1 MKAKPQFHG
10 SDTAAVAAF
19 YHVPADEIVCFGAN
33 VNPLGLSEKL
43 KEDLSAHLDLLS
55 SYPDRNYTALKKVIA
70 GYCQILPEH
79 VIVGNGSTE
88 LISLLIQ
95 TRKPQ
100 KTLVLG
106 PTYSEYGRELDLI
119 GSSVHTYLL
128 KEADQFHLD
137 IDDFCAEIKKG
148 YELVILCNPNNPTS
162 SALRASE
169 VQTILDCCRETGSFL
184 MIDETYVEFAPD
196 IDAISSMSLIESY
209 DNLMILRG
217 VSKFY
222 AAPGL
227 RLGYGATSNRQ
238 FLQDLLLMQ
247 NPWSLNSLGAY
258 AGEKM
263 LQDQDYIQK
272 TRELILSEREKMCTQ
287 ISRIDGLTVYPAYAN
302 FVLVKIEKEG
312 VTSADVFEFLIKQ
325 GLMVRDCSSFK
336 ELGGEYFRFCIMAPE
351 DNKRLLQGIQ
361 DFFA

>member
-1 MKAKPQFHG
+1 M
-10 SDTAAVAAF
+10 
-19 YHVPADEIVCFGAN
+19 
-33 VNPLGLSEKL
+33 
-43 KEDLSAHLDLLS
+43 
-55 SYPDRNYTALKKVIA
+55 
-70 GYCQILPEH
+70 
-79 VIVGNGSTE
+79 
-88 LISLLIQ
+88 
-95 TRKPQ
+95 
-100 KTLVLG
+100 
-106 PTYSEYGRELDLI
+106 
-119 GSSVHTYLL
+119 
-128 KEADQFHLD
+128 
-137 IDDFCAEIKKG
+137 
-148 YELVILCNPNNPTS
+148 ILCNPNNPTS

-263 LQDQDYIQK
+263 LQDQEYIRK
-272 TRELILSEREKMCTQ
+272 TRDLILSEREKMCTQ

-336 ELGGEYFRFCIMAPE
+336 ELGGNTSGSALWLRKIIRDCFKEYRISLHNVLHKNRDGVRVHTNIIPFFVRTSELPCIRMKLPVTVS
-351 DNKRLLQGIQ
+351 
-361 DFFA
+361 